1 MELLQGVYMTPYINE
16 ITNCSNIFP
25 QPKILKQIDNRNL
38 LIAPS
43 PLSSPTKSYLIQNIK
58 GVDNKLYFFPPRY
71 SDYREETILT
81 DITEYPYVFYSYTL
95 PIQYYCG
102 LNVYFRDE
110 SYTQDFINATL
121 IINDGNNEFTIPIR
135 SNQGG
140 YIQLYDNID
149 KLNNGVRF
157 SVKLIINN
165 AQDPSDV
172 NNVIQFGVC
181 PVYEQ
186 PFGLKNFNS
195 ILQLHSLP
203 YDSPHGFSVI
213 KENYSE
219 DFEYLPTIDK
229 SIHITLYQNHSDN
242 NVIEK
247 SLDVLN
253 SYDGNFTYHGSVLS
267 PNLVINDPLVLKSNY
282 LEIEE
287 LKRYYYI
294 TDIETLGKDN
304 FRVYL
309 QVDTLMTYKE
319 FILKQGAYVL
329 RNEYD
334 YNVYLNDNKVPM
346 NNINKNIIYESSR
359 KSEFFNLSETKY
371 ASNNHNVLHIEQSY
385 CIILCLANTKNIN
398 TYIQLNDYF
407 PLNFSYQGNQYF
419 VLTGQEYYKIIY
431 DINSSVTLTT
441 IFQQLGSCIISARLF
456 PFDIYEKIKSQYGE
470 DKNIISSTIDIY
482 VGSTTV
488 KEQIGEDTYKRWKNV
503 NIPVCVDV
511 DLGTI
516 EIPISSTFKFLY
528 CEPNLNIQLYL
539 PFYGFVDISPN
550 MYLKNDKISIKVTY
564 NIDITTGKTYALLT
578 NPNDDNF
585 TTARQIIEFDLSS
598 EIPFPIGNVTAIAL
612 KSMLNLI
619 GGIFHMGNIMTN
631 LGEEK
636 TKVSQLESRATKR
649 TTPRSKLGREIAS
662 AETSLAYEQVRSG
675 INIASDFTL
684 GALNVGQYKLD
695 CGSGVT
701 NLNAFYYKLYTY
713 IIVKFKITTLDT
725 NDKID
730 TYSHYLGRPLNE
742 YRKLKDVKGY
752 TEIGAVHLDNLDNAL
767 TQEKDEIEEYL
778 KGGVYFPQ
786 KESRS

>member
-1 MELLQGVYMTPYINE
+1 MIPYINE
-16 ITNCSNIFP
+16 ITNYSNLFP
-25 QPKILKQIDNRNL
+25 KPKILKQIDNDTL

-43 PLSSPTKSYLIQNIK
+43 PISNPSKSYLIQNIK
-58 GVDNKLYFFPPRY
+58 GVDNKLYYLPPKY
-71 SDYREETILT
+71 STDLNTTLLT
-81 DITEYPYVFYSYTL
+81 NNIEYPYEFVNYTSS
-95 PIQYYCG
+95 IKYYCG
-102 LNVYFRDE
+102 FNIYFRDE
-110 SYTQDFINATL
+110 SYTENHINAILT
-121 IINDGNNEFTIPIR
+121 ITDGSNEFTIPIR
-135 SNQGG
+135 SNEGG
-140 YIQLYDNID
+140 YIQLYENIHNTNGYRFGI
-149 KLNNGVRF
+149 KLTILNEF
-157 SVKLIINN
+157 
-165 AQDPSDV
+165 DPADV
-172 NNVIQFGVC
+172 NHVIQLGIC
-181 PVYEQ
+181 NVYEQ
-186 PFGLKNFNS
+186 QFTLKNFNS
-195 ILQLHSLP
+195 TIQLYSLP
-203 YDSPHGFSVI
+203 FDSPHGLSII
-213 KENYSE
+213 KENYS
-219 DFEYLPTIDK
+219 DKFDYSPTIDK

-247 SLDVLN
+247 SLEVLN

-287 LKRYYYI
+287 LKRFYYI

-319 FILKQGAYVL
+319 FIYKQGAYIL

-346 NNINKNIIYESSR
+346 NNINKNIIYESPR

-371 ASNNHNVLHIEQSY
+371 NSNNHSVLHIEQSY
-385 CIILCLANTKNIN
+385 CIILCLANTKDIN
-398 TYIQLNDYF
+398 AFLQLNNYF
-407 PLNFSYQGNQYF
+407 PLNFSYQGNQYY

-431 DINSSVTLTT
+431 TINSNTNFDIL
-441 IFQQLGSCIISARLF
+441 FNQLGSCIISARLF
-456 PFDIYEKIKSQYGE
+456 PFDIYEKIKSQYGN
-470 DKNIISSTIDIY
+470 DSNIISSTIEIL
-482 VGSTTV
+482 VGS
-488 KEQIGEDTYKRWKNV
+488 KSINEKIDENTYKSWKNI
-503 NIPVCVDV
+503 NIPVCVDI

-550 MYLKNDKISIKVTY
+550 MYLKNNKISIKVTY

-578 NPNDDNF
+578 NPNDDYF
-585 TTARQIIEFDLSS
+585 KTARQIIEFDISS
-598 EIPFPIGNVTAIAL
+598 EIPFPVGNVTAIAL
-612 KSMLNLI
+612 KSMLNLV
-619 GGIFHMGNIMTN
+619 GGIFHMGNIITN

-649 TTPRSKLGREIAS
+649 TTPRSKLGLEIAS

-713 IIVKFKITTLDT
+713 IIVKFKITTLDD
-725 NDKID
+725 NNKID
-730 TYSHYLGRPLNE
+730 TYSHYFGRPLNE

-786 KESRS
+786 KESGS

>member
-1 MELLQGVYMTPYINE
+1 MIPYINE
-16 ITNCSNIFP
+16 ITNCSNLFP
-25 QPKILKQIDNRNL
+25 KPKILKQIDNDTL

-43 PLSSPTKSYLIQNIK
+43 PLSNPSKSYLIQNIK
-58 GVDNKLYFFPPRY
+58 GVNNKLYYLPPKY
-71 SDYREETILT
+71 STDLNTTNLT
-81 DITEYPYVFYSYTL
+81 NNIEYPYEFINYTSS
-95 PIQYYCG
+95 IKYYCG
-102 LNVYFRDE
+102 FNIYFRDE
-110 SYTQDFINATL
+110 SYTESHINATL
-121 IINDGNNEFTIPIR
+121 TITEGSNEFIIPIR
-135 SNQGG
+135 SNEGG
-140 YIQLYDNID
+140 YIQLYEN
-149 KLNNGVRF
+149 
-157 SVKLIINN
+157 INN
-165 AQDPSDV
+165 PNGYRFNIKLTILSEFDPADV
-172 NNVIQFGVC
+172 NHVIQFGIC
-181 PVYEQ
+181 HVYKQ
-186 PFGLKNFNS
+186 QFTLKNFNS
-195 ILQLHSLP
+195 TIQLYSLP
-203 YDSPHGFSVI
+203 FDSPHGLSII
-213 KENYSE
+213 KENYS
-219 DFEYLPTIDK
+219 DKFDYSPTIDK

-247 SLDVLN
+247 SLEVLN

-309 QVDTLMTYKE
+309 QVDTLMTYKNS
-319 FILKQGAYVL
+319 IYKQGAYVL

-346 NNINKNIIYESSR
+346 NNINKNIIYESPR

-371 ASNNHNVLHIEQSY
+371 NSNNHNVLHIEQSY
-385 CIILCLANTKNIN
+385 CIILCLANTKDIN
-398 TYIQLNDYF
+398 TYLQLNNYF
-407 PLNFSYQGNQYF
+407 PLNFSYQGNQYY
-419 VLTGQEYYKIIY
+419 VLTGQEYYDIIY
-431 DINSSVTLTT
+431 TINSNTT
-441 IFQQLGSCIISARLF
+441 FEVLFNQLGSCIISARIF
-456 PFDIYEKIKSQYGE
+456 PFDIYEKIKSQYGK
-470 DKNIISSTIDIY
+470 DSNIISSTIEIL
-482 VGSTTV
+482 VGNKSIN
-488 KEQIGEDTYKRWKNV
+488 KEIGENTYKGWKNI
-503 NIPVCVDV
+503 NIPVCVDI

-578 NPNDDNF
+578 NPNDDYF
-585 TTARQIIEFDLSS
+585 KTARQIIEFDISS
-598 EIPFPIGNVTAIAL
+598 EIPFPVGNVTAIAL
-612 KSMLNLI
+612 KSMLNLV
-619 GGIFHMGNIMTN
+619 GGIFHMGNIITN

-684 GALNVGQYKLD
+684 GTLNVGQYKLD
-695 CGSGVT
+695 CGSGIT

-713 IIVKFKITTLDT
+713 IIVKFKITTLDSNT
-725 NDKID
+725 KID

-742 YRKLKDVKGY
+742 YRELKDVKGY

-778 KGGVYFPQ
+778 KGGVYFPK
-786 KESRS
+786 KESGS

>member
-1 MELLQGVYMTPYINE
+1 MTPYINE

-43 PLSSPTKSYLIQNIK
+43 PLSSPTKSYLNQNIK
-58 GVDNKLYFFPPRY
+58 GADNTLYFLPPRY
-71 SDYREETILT
+71 SDYRVESKINNNTIF
-81 DITEYPYVFYSYTL
+81 PYNFVDYTL
-95 PIQYYCG
+95 SIQYYYG
-102 LNVYFRDE
+102 LNIYFRDE
-110 SYTQDFINATL
+110 SYTESYIVANL
-121 IINDGNNEFTIPIR
+121 IINDGDNEFNIPIR

-140 YIQLYDNID
+140 YIQLYDN
-149 KLNNGVRF
+149 LNKIEEGVRF
-157 SVKLIINN
+157 SIRLVITN
-165 AQDPSDV
+165 ATDPYSIGHI
-172 NNVIQFGVC
+172 IQFGVC

-186 PFGLKNFNS
+186 QFILKNFNS
-195 ILQLHSLP
+195 TIQIHSLP

-219 DFEYLPTIDK
+219 NFEYLPTIDK

-247 SLDVLN
+247 SLEVLN

-267 PNLVINDPLVLKSNY
+267 PNLVITDPLVLKSNY

-319 FILKQGAYVL
+319 CIYKQGAYVL

-334 YNVYLNDNKVPM
+334 YNVYLNDNKIPM
-346 NNINKNIIYESSR
+346 NNINKNIIYESPR
-359 KSEFFNLSETKY
+359 KSEFFNLSDTKY
-371 ASNNHNVLHIEQSY
+371 ADNNHSVLHIENQY

-398 TYIQLNDYF
+398 TYLQLNNLF

-431 DINSSVTLTT
+431 DINNTVTFETL
-441 IFQQLGSCIISARLF
+441 FQELGSCIISARLF
-456 PFDIYEKIKSQYGE
+456 PFDIYEKIKSQYGK
-470 DKNIISSTIDIY
+470 DRSIISSTIDVY
-482 VGSTTV
+482 VGSTSI
-488 KEQIGEDTYKRWKNV
+488 KEKIDDNTYKSWKNV
-503 NIPVCVDV
+503 NIPVCVDI

-516 EIPISSTFKFLY
+516 EIPVSNTFKFLY
-528 CEPNLNIQLYL
+528 CEPNLNAQLYL

-550 MYLKNDKISIKVTY
+550 MYFKNDKISIKITY
-564 NIDITTGKTYALLT
+564 NVDITTGKTYAILT
-578 NPNDDNF
+578 NPNDDNY
-585 TTARQIIEFDLSS
+585 TTARQIFEFNLAS
-598 EIPFPIGNVTAIAL
+598 EIPFPVGNVTAIAL
-612 KSMLNLI
+612 KSMLNLV

-631 LGEEK
+631 IGEEK

-649 TTPRSKLGREIAS
+649 TTPRSKLGREINA

-684 GALNVGQYKLD
+684 GALNVGQYKID

-701 NLNAFYYKLYTY
+701 NLNAYYYKLYAY
-713 IIVKFKITTLDT
+713 IIAKLKVTTLDS
-725 NDKID
+725 NNKID
-730 TYSHYLGRPLNE
+730 VYSHYLGRPLNE
-742 YRKLKDVKGY
+742 YRELKNVKGY
-752 TEIGAVHLDNLDNAL
+752 TEIGAIHLDNLDNAL

-786 KESRS
+786 KESGS